1 MTNGENANSDKGNT
15 DVWTRIESTL
25 DRIVQMQE
33 ETSRQIAE
41 MSSGVAEM
49 NKGGIDWDRIAQL
62 QEETARQ
69 IAEMNNQ
76 SVDWDRIA
84 QMQEE
89 TSRQIAEMNSGV
101 AEMNNG
107 GIDWDRLEQ
116 MQEENARM
124 ISELGKNIGGLHNK
138 FGDFT
143 EDLAIASIERILE
156 EDFKVN
162 YSGDINMGHL
172 KDVGRLQVDAFGVAK
187 NGVRAVYLVEV
198 KSKFESKHIEQV
210 CSQVRKFRKYFP
222 QFENWGVYPVIA
234 AVQITKKQRTKVWAS
249 GVYLIEVSDGV
260 FRLGERPDKFRPDG
274 TQGID
279 EFRRDVPQFHMLP
292 GGLTENNK
300 SGRST

>member
-1 MTNGENANSDKGNT
+1 MTNGENTNSDKGNT

-25 DRIVQMQE
+25 DRIVQMQK

-69 IAEMNNQ
+69 IAEMNNK

-89 TSRQIAEMNSGV
+89 TSRQIAEMSNGV
-101 AEMNNG
+101 AKMNNG

-156 EDFKVN
+156 EDFKVD
-162 YSGDINMGHL
+162 YSGDIDMRHL
-172 KDVGRLQVDAFGVAK
+172 KDVGRLQVDAFGVAQ
-187 NGVRAVYLVEV
+187 NGVRAVYLVEI
-198 KSKFESKHIEQV
+198 KSKFEMKHIEQV
-210 CSQVRKFRKYFP
+210 RRQVRKFRKYFP

-234 AVQITKKQRTKVWAS
+234 AVQITKKQRPKVWDS

-260 FRLGERPDKFRPDG
+260 FRLGERPDKFHPDG

-279 EFRRDVPQFHMLP
+279 GLRRDVPHIHMLP
-292 GGLTENNK
+292 GGLTENNN